1 MTTNEQAE
9 IKKSKAPKIVTWLAA
24 TVALMVALMKS
35 GVSGDGSW
43 SAFAASFFVHFLVVY
58 FALWIV
64 TKIVRKTEGE
74 EKKTGLTVS
83 SIGAA
88 VVLLFIFTAMYVPT
102 DGQSGDGLP
111 ECTSDDAVESIRSVV
126 EKNSGSGQGTVE
138 LLDTTD
144 LQEVGVSE
152 DKKSKTCIGIV
163 TLSTGH
169 APIKYT
175 FYFAESDQ
183 DQVLIEVNEID
194 AGIYTLMRAQ
204 AESNRKEKAAQA
216 EATSNGETGAQ

>member
-1 MTTNEQAE
+1 L
-9 IKKSKAPKIVTWLAA
+9 SSFAA
-24 TVALMVALMKS
+24 T
-35 GVSGDGSW
+35 
-43 SAFAASFFVHFLVVY
+43 FFVHFLVVY

-64 TKIVRKTEGE
+64 TKIVRKTAGE
-74 EKKTGLTVS
+74 EKKTALTIS

-88 VVLLFIFTAMYVPT
+88 VVLLIILTAMYVPT
-102 DGQSGDGLP
+102 SGQSDGGLP
-111 ECTSDDAVESIRSVV
+111 ECTSDDAIESIRSVV
-126 EKNSGSGQGTVE
+126 EKNSGSGQGTVD

-183 DQVLIEVNEID
+183 DQVLIEVKELD

-216 EATSNGETGAQ
+216 EAEVVGETVAE